1 LVANDPAE
9 VARVAAKA
17 ERLFPT
23 LWFGTKVGA
32 LAGDYPM
39 AWVERALEDAHAA
52 GVGDWRYVLGIVRR
66 LAREGGPRVA
76 PAAPTRRATAD
87 PELTIHRVSPERAAA
102 IEATYRPQPPRT
114 LRGNHRPG
122 A

>member
-1 LVANDPAE
+1 
-9 VARVAAKA
+9 
-17 ERLFPT
+17 
-23 LWFGTKVGA
+23 
-32 LAGDYPM
+32 
-39 AWVERALEDAHAA
+39 
-52 GVGDWRYVLGIVRR
+52 VRR

-76 PAAPTRRATAD
+76 PAAPARRATAD

-114 LRGNHRPG
+114 PRGNRPG